1 MATPT
6 IPTIP
11 ASASLYTV
19 WQRTVYTERRLQR
32 NKLTVDLAPPFAVL
46 ASRCKTELIAQ
57 LDHWGAEIG
66 AQAAVDEADD
76 ALDDTTNEIVAEV
89 KHLDRK
95 TNNARLKRYLGK
107 STGSGVVRLGLA
119 SQLKVMRTW
128 PGALASEPE
137 ASLKSLGERLAGLL
151 SRMNAGPVR
160 AAMRAPSTRAFL
172 LPRLPRL
179 MLAFDYYASL
189 DAANHARAV
198 AEATAAREA
207 AARAGGLV
215 LAATS
220 ARPTAPTRARGRC
233 SRRRAPRTARRR
245 AASRAAAPSP
255 PQCAARGSCT

>member
-11 ASASLYTV
+11 ANASLYTV

-46 ASRCKTELIAQ
+46 ASRCKIELVAQ

-95 TNNARLKRYLGK
+95 TSNARLKSYLGK

-128 PGALASEPE
+128 PAALASEPE
-137 ASLKSLGERLAGLL
+137 ASLKSLGERLAGDITVGTAADDERATVAAERATHRARNNTSLIDDL
-151 SRMNAGPVR
+151 NALRTTTLGRLVVR
-160 AAMRAPSTRAFL
+160 ATKNKLPSDW
-172 LPRLPRL
+172 PRR
-179 MLAFDYYASL
+179 FFF
-189 DAANHARAV
+189 
-198 AEATAAREA
+198 
-207 AARAGGLV
+207 
-215 LAATS
+215 
-220 ARPTAPTRARGRC
+220 RAR
-233 SRRRAPRTARRR
+233 TQ
-245 AASRAAAPSP
+245 ASNTSDSP
-255 PQCAARGSCT
+255 EPDGPTG

>member
-11 ASASLYTV
+11 ANASLYTV

-46 ASRCKTELIAQ
+46 ASRCKIELVAQ

-137 ASLKSLGERLAGLL
+137 ASLKSLGERLAGDITVGTAADDERATHRARNITSLIDDL
-151 SRMNAGPVR
+151 NALRTTTLGRLVVR
-160 AAMRAPSTRAFL
+160 ATKNKLPSDW
-172 LPRLPRL
+172 PRR
-179 MLAFDYYASL
+179 FFF
-189 DAANHARAV
+189 
-198 AEATAAREA
+198 
-207 AARAGGLV
+207 
-215 LAATS
+215 
-220 ARPTAPTRARGRC
+220 RARTQ
-233 SRRRAPRTARRR
+233 ANNTTD
-245 AASRAAAPSP
+245 SP
-255 PQCAARGSCT
+255 EPDGPTG